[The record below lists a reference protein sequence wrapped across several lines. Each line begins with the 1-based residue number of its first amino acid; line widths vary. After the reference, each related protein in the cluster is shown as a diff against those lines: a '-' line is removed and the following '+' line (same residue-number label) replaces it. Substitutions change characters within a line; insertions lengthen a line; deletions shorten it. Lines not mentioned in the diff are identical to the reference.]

1 MSQRNLKGSE
11 SPWESAERGL
21 AWHYKKKAEWGK
33 RENVTFPTKRTRCG
47 NVTQTYHF
55 FLQLVVFPADQY
67 HCFLEHWWES
77 AREHMSVLDLTVH
90 ASWGKPTEGA
100 QPQKHFKC
108 QLEALKH
115 ISALQLWILKFCS
128 AHYSV
133 QQTQYSWFISI
144 HFLYCK
150 HPRVT
155 IKGNWKIKMSDS
167 PKTVISGSFLMRPSD
182 GWGLSQTTEECMRNS
197 PIEIS
202 VTWERRKGRQT
213 V

>member
-1 MSQRNLKGSE
+1 MYFEWFVGDNLEACRPLTCSISQSDLQSRE
-11 SPWESAERGL
+11 RDEPAELEGVRISVRERRTRVGL
-21 AWHYKKKAEWGK
+21 ALQEKWGK
-33 RENVTFPTKRTRCG
+33 SENVTFHTKRTRCG

-128 AHYSV
+128 CTLFCAANPIQLVYIDSLSLL
-133 QQTQYSWFISI
+133 QTS
-144 HFLYCK
+144 
-150 HPRVT
+150 T
-155 IKGNWKIKMSDS
+155 SD
-167 PKTVISGSFLMRPSD
+167 
-182 GWGLSQTTEECMRNS
+182 N
-197 PIEIS
+197 
-202 VTWERRKGRQT
+202 
-213 V
+213 